1 MIEVPG
7 EGHAL
12 PSLLPAAVSGSDG
25 GLGGA
30 LLVELVLRAEAWGG
44 VCLSRRQQHHQG
56 KRSTAAGCEPLPA
69 PLEDSKEAAAA
80 RVAGLNAAAAEAK
93 IIARHRQLGQMR
105 AFVEKIQHQGGTQGH
120 DREEGQDMDDGEWD

>member
-1 MIEVPG
+1 MQSIVR
-7 EGHAL
+7 
-12 PSLLPAAVSGSDG
+12 
-25 GLGGA
+25 A

-44 VCLSRRQQHHQG
+44 VCLGRRQQHQG
-56 KRSTAAGCEPLPA
+56 KRSTAAGCEPLSA

-105 AFVEKIQHQGGTQGH
+105 AFVEQIQHQGGTQGH
-120 DREEGQDMDDGEWD
+120 DREEGKDMDDGEWD